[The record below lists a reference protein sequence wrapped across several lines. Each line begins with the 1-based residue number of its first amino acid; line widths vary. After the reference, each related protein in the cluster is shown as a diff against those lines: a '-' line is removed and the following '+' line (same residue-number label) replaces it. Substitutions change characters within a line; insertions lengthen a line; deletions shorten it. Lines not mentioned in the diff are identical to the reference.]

1 MIKKL
6 RVQNFRGLHDL
17 AVENLRK
24 VNLFAGQNNAGK
36 TTLLEA
42 IYLLLGRGN
51 PKLALNVSA
60 QRGITSVRYPPATMS
75 DILWKP
81 LFEGFST
88 TNQINISAEYDKSA
102 TIQLKIVL
110 TDNRL
115 ADIQF
120 NDIDQIPTAE
130 TAEPDKLEFTF
141 TDENDKKFEGQIS
154 PTMDGTRVIRPDLET
169 KPRTVFLASNNLD
182 LRQDAFRFGRLRAR
196 KQGHLI
202 VEALKAIEPRLLS
215 LEELSA
221 SGDSMIWGDIG
232 LDELLPLSAMG
243 DGMARL
249 VRLLLAVAT
258 ASNGVVLVDEIE
270 NGLHHSVL
278 PKVWEALGKAANVF
292 NTQIFATTHSYE
304 CIAAAQS
311 SLDKKNFYVH
321 RLENIRGR
329 IECITFFDNEIE
341 TALKHHM
348 DVR

>member
-51 PKLALNVSA
+51 PKLALNVNA

-81 LFEGFST
+81 LFKDFST
-88 TNQINISAEYDKSA
+88 TNQINISAQYDNSA

-141 TDENDKKFEGQIS
+141 TDENDDEFEGQIS
-154 PTMDGTRVIRPDLET
+154 PTMDGTRVIRPDVET
-169 KPRTVFLASNNLD
+169 KPSTVFLASDKLNL
-182 LRQDAFRFGRLRAR
+182 REDAFRFGRLRAR

-221 SGDSMIWGDIG
+221 GGGSMIWGDIG

-258 ASNGVVLVDEIE
+258 ASSGVVLVDEIE
-270 NGLHHSVL
+270 NGLHYSVL
-278 PKVWEALGKAANVF
+278 PKVWEALEKAANVF